1 VAGMPIDVCA
11 KQFVQGTVRTSV
23 HCFSLEFSWLGI
35 VISLDVRRYGHCINT
50 LRRQLICGLHVAVR
64 PVNQKTIDFWCDP
77 CRGAAERRVL
87 FMTSGCLAG

>member
-35 VISLDVRRYGHCINT
+35 VISLD
-50 LRRQLICGLHVAVR
+50 
-64 PVNQKTIDFWCDP
+64 
-77 CRGAAERRVL
+77 ER
-87 FMTSGCLAG
+87 